1 MKRFT
6 KLLYVLVIFSM
17 LLMPYTTVYAEDTP
31 GGNTADGTP
40 VPTDSFAGPS
50 AEGDYLGGVD
60 PSNQRDI
67 MMRLEI
73 PYYNAQECAEGTSPS
88 EGESAGTA
96 SGKDNKEKV
105 FNFLR
110 TATFGGHKL
119 NAAQIA
125 GIMGNLMREH
135 GFQTNST
142 GNGFHGLAQWGK
154 GRWSNDMEGNIELQL
169 KHLKAEMDSGEWHD
183 RLERGGFFN
192 LGNSQDDAIKATFI
206 FARNYEV
213 CINGKGCSETWQGE
227 AVAAQCI
234 QNWNTEGKSVG
245 RKQFAIE
252 FYNEYSSKVDGPAPN
267 SAAGYGPGRHIWF
280 GDSRTVGMRSAVGDN
295 GDIWIAQDGK
305 GYDWFNGDGL
315 TQVNLA
321 KQAGDTIVIN
331 FGVNDPN
338 NVKQYIKRINELAST
353 DWKNNKVV
361 VMSVNPVED
370 GRSSKTTDKQVD
382 EFNKAMKAGLNGSNI
397 QFVDTNSTMKKNGF
411 NTKDGL
417 HYTVDTYKKLH
428 DDLLKKVND
437 TNSTTDAKASDNCAP
452 SENGS
457 NDGATKYGTSDG
469 YDIYNQA
476 DFAKSQFG
484 STNVKDGGC
493 GPSAMAMI
501 ISALTGKRIT
511 PAMTAAYGGDH
522 GGEVGG
528 GSSWNLPE
536 ILAQNP
542 DFGIKAN
549 KIEQT
554 IDKFNE
560 VLSSGGMVWACGR
573 GAAPFTGVG
582 HCIGIRGRTDGG
594 KWKIFDSG
602 TPQNSYKE
610 WDPTTIINGIIL
622 NGGGSASAVYAIWYK
637 NSNLYHQ
644 T

>member
-6 KLLYVLVIFSM
+6 KFLYVLIVFSM

-31 GGNTADGTP
+31 GSNTADGTP
-40 VPTDSFAGPS
+40 VPSSSTAGPS

-60 PSNQRDI
+60 PSSQRDI

-88 EGESAGTA
+88 GGESSGTV
-96 SGKDNKEKV
+96 SGKDNEEKV

-125 GIMGNLMREH
+125 GIMANFKAEH
-135 GFQTNST
+135 GFQATTSPKNPT
-142 GNGFHGLAQWGK
+142 HHGLAQWDK
-154 GRWSNDMEGNIELQL
+154 DRWNSSWEGDLEAQL
-169 KHLKAEMDSGEWHD
+169 KHVKDEIDKSYASG
-183 RLERGGFFN
+183 LNNVGFFN
-192 LGNSQDDAIKATFI
+192 ISNTVDASFKAAEDFCNI
-206 FARNYEV
+206 YERPGASECARRRSIAE
-213 CINGKGCSETWQGE
+213 
-227 AVAAQCI
+227 
-234 QNWNTEGKSVG
+234 
-245 RKQFAIE
+245 E
-252 FYNEYSSKVDGPAPN
+252 FYNKYASKVDGPAPN

-280 GDSRTVGMRSAVGDN
+280 GDSRTVGMRSAVGDG
-295 GDIWIAQDGK
+295 GDIWVAQSGA
-305 GYDWFNGDGL
+305 GFSWFNGDGL
-315 TQVNLA
+315 KQVNSTLE
-321 KQAGDTIVIN
+321 AGDTIVVN
-331 FGVNDPN
+331 FGVNDPGN
-338 NVKQYIKRINELAST
+338 IKQYIKRINELANT
-353 DWKNNKVV
+353 EWKSNKIV

-382 EFNKAMKAGLNGSNI
+382 EFNKAMKDGLSGSNI
-397 QFVDTNSTMKKNGF
+397 QFIDTNSTMKKNGF

-428 DDLLKKVND
+428 DDLLKKVTNN
-437 TNSTTDAKASDNCAP
+437 NSTTDAKAADNCAP
-452 SENGS
+452 SENGP
-457 NDGATKYGTSDG
+457 NGGATKYGTSDG

-476 DFAKSQFG
+476 DFAGSQFG
-484 STNVKDGGC
+484 STNVKAGGC

-501 ISALTGKRIT
+501 ISALTGKKIT

-522 GGEVGG
+522 GGESGG
-528 GSSWNLPE
+528 GSSWGLPE
-536 ILAQNP
+536 VLAQNP

-560 VLSSGGMVWACGR
+560 VLSSGGMIWACGR
-573 GAAPFTGVG
+573 GSVPFTGVG

-610 WDPTTIINGIIL
+610 WDPSTIINGINA
-622 NGGGSASAVYAIWYK
+622 NGNGSASAVYAK
-637 NSNLYHQ
+637 
-644 T
+644 